1 MDVKGG
7 IRGQKDQ
14 AGIGTQT
21 SSAMERGA
29 GACKRNRHGA
39 RRTPGHLSFG
49 SAVTH

>member
-21 SSAMERGA
+21 SSAMDVARGHVNEIAMMRNERFVIF
-29 GACKRNRHGA
+29 
-39 RRTPGHLSFG
+39 HLG
-49 SAVTH
+49 LQ